1 MIIKKDVNDKIYWKN
16 IEDGSHIYSITI
28 DEGFY
33 SSETLLKQLNQK
45 MNNTPRINNSI
56 INKQYNIF
64 DIVIESNIQKI
75 TFNPYNLSLLPN
87 SLYITEQRIDSDNY
101 YILTVIHPNNFVEIG
116 DTITISNSNDVN
128 VIDNQIKN
136 ANQMDTT
143 QQNIIIINSSY
154 INKDHIIYNINLKK
168 STYDIILG
176 KTSNIT
182 LTIIPISSS
191 TITTKL

>member
-1 MIIKKDVNDKIYWKN
+1 
-16 IEDGSHIYSITI
+16 
-28 DEGFY
+28 
-33 SSETLLKQLNQK
+33 